1 MISLH
6 VDESMRN
13 VGQSERWLSL
23 AGGSALLV
31 AGLRRG
37 RGAGLLLAPVGAALL
52 YRGLTGRS
60 RLYEQLEMDTSEEG
74 SRGIEVRKSVTVNK
88 EPMEVYEFWR
98 ELENLPRFMKHLEAV
113 EKVGEKRS
121 CWCVKM
127 TPGPAIEW
135 EAELTEDRPGEVIG
149 WQTLPGSDVTHRGEV
164 HFARAPGNRGTEVT
178 VHLQY
183 HPPVGAAG
191 ELFARLANAVTAQGI
206 KEEIRNFKR
215 LLEAGELPTVEG
227 QPSGR
232 NR

>member
-1 MISLH
+1 M
-6 VDESMRN
+6 VVQVNETRQN
-13 VGQSERWLSL
+13 VGDSERLLSL
-23 AGGSALLV
+23 AGGGALLV
-31 AGLRRG
+31 AGLRQG
-37 RGAGLLLAPVGAALL
+37 RGVGLLLAPVGVALL

-98 ELENLPRFMKHLEAV
+98 ELENLPRFMNHLEAV
-113 EKVGEKRS
+113 EKVGEGRS
-121 CWCVKM
+121 CWRVKM
-127 TPGPAIEW
+127 APGPAIEW

-149 WQTLPGSDVTHRGEV
+149 WQTLPGSDVAHRGEV

-178 VHLQY
+178 VHMQY
-183 HPPVGAAG
+183 RPPAGAAG
-191 ELFARLANAVTAQGI
+191 ELFARLANAVTAQEI

-227 QPSGR
+227 QPAGGGR
-232 NR
+232 